1 MTNSEISD
9 YILHYI
15 QKDQTKSAIM
25 LSAPWGKGK
34 SYYIQNELIP
44 YLAENGA
51 YQCIVISLYGVSA
64 IAEIS
69 KSIFFEV
76 KTFEIRKKAKQ
87 MITTDVSSIA
97 PYVKF
102 ISGTVIK
109 GITGHM
115 GIDINS
121 KSFEELCN
129 SIDLSNKLLIFEDVE
144 RVQFNIVDLM
154 GYVNSLV
161 ERDGVK
167 VLLVANETELIL
179 RVQKEVQEGERK
191 ETVNEFTEKSLQ
203 YLKIKEKT
211 ISDTVQ
217 FNGDVR
223 SAIKNIIYQFD
234 NPMLNI
240 FLREDRLDYL
250 EGLLA
255 NKQIS
260 NLRTFLFACQKTYE
274 IFERIQPNNLEAE
287 YLECI
292 FYSIILFSQSIKSGD
307 IPEWEG
313 TEYLSTKLTNE
324 FFPLFRFCYEY
335 IRWHEF
341 DSEKVAATIE
351 AFKKYRMYS
360 AAYANSDSDIN
371 VIFNYYILSTKE
383 VLQALSNVEKRLDVW
398 SDIPIETYVKLA
410 HYLVKFHFLLGYNYS
425 LIRQKMIENVKAHG
439 EDLGVGG
446 NLLSFYE
453 FETEEEKQAFS
464 EFLEDI
470 EESAKKALEN
480 KYEFSYEPSDIEAL
494 LKNVQKRRGN
504 IHRFISYFDVEKL
517 IDMLFKSNARQI
529 DDFRE
534 LMFLVYRAATPS
546 QFESKDREFM
556 QEMDRRLSERK
567 AQQQHGVDEIA
578 QMQIDYLQSNLKSFI
593 KQLS

>member
-1 MTNSEISD
+1 MTNLEISD

-223 SAIKNIIYQFD
+223 SAIKNIIY
-234 NPMLNI
+234 
-240 FLREDRLDYL
+240 
-250 EGLLA
+250 
-255 NKQIS
+255 
-260 NLRTFLFACQKTYE
+260 
-274 IFERIQPNNLEAE
+274 
-287 YLECI
+287 
-292 FYSIILFSQSIKSGD
+292 
-307 IPEWEG
+307 
-313 TEYLSTKLTNE
+313 
-324 FFPLFRFCYEY
+324 
-335 IRWHEF
+335 
-341 DSEKVAATIE
+341 
-351 AFKKYRMYS
+351 
-360 AAYANSDSDIN
+360 
-371 VIFNYYILSTKE
+371 
-383 VLQALSNVEKRLDVW
+383 
-398 SDIPIETYVKLA
+398 
-410 HYLVKFHFLLGYNYS
+410 
-425 LIRQKMIENVKAHG
+425 
-439 EDLGVGG
+439 
-446 NLLSFYE
+446 
-453 FETEEEKQAFS
+453 
-464 EFLEDI
+464 
-470 EESAKKALEN
+470 
-480 KYEFSYEPSDIEAL
+480 
-494 LKNVQKRRGN
+494 
-504 IHRFISYFDVEKL
+504 
-517 IDMLFKSNARQI
+517 
-529 DDFRE
+529 
-534 LMFLVYRAATPS
+534 
-546 QFESKDREFM
+546 
-556 QEMDRRLSERK
+556 
-567 AQQQHGVDEIA
+567 
-578 QMQIDYLQSNLKSFI
+578 
-593 KQLS
+593 